1 MTSSPEGALS
11 LSELQDWM
19 RLAVTTPGGL
29 PAGLR
34 LARERYGDARPIRVP
49 EGADAGDR
57 LSIHAR
63 GYLERLLACLRAD
76 YPAVRALLGDAL
88 FERFALGY
96 LGSRPPR
103 HYSLFMVGVGFADH
117 LERTRP
123 PDAVVPEQRRSLLQ
137 LPIDLARAERART
150 EALRAPGLP
159 DEEGAR
165 VDVAGF
171 EPLLQE
177 ELCVVAAPCLRVTAL
192 GHDVRGFL
200 SAVDRG
206 EAPAVP
212 EARPSLL
219 AVSRVAYRPVL
230 TDLAPWQGRALASC
244 GSPRPLVALAEEVA
258 AASGEDTGAALAD
271 LLLWLATAEG
281 LGMVSLTRAGHA
293 SPPRSS

>member
-11 LSELQDWM
+11 LPALEDWL

-34 LARERYGDARPIRVP
+34 VARERYGEARTIRVP
-49 EGADAGDR
+49 EGTDAGER
-57 LSIHAR
+57 LSIYAR
-63 GYLERLLACLRAD
+63 GYLERLLACLRASF
-76 YPAVRALLGDAL
+76 PAVRVLLGDPL
-88 FERFALGY
+88 FERFATGY
-96 LGSRPPR
+96 VGSWPPR
-103 HYSLFMVGVGFADH
+103 HYSLFMLGAGFADH

-123 PDAVVPEQRRSLLQ
+123 PDAVVPAARRSLLR
-137 LPIDLARAERART
+137 LPIDLARAEWARL

-165 VDVAGF
+165 VDVTGF
-171 EPLLQE
+171 APLLQE
-177 ELCVVAAPCLRVTAL
+177 DLCVVAAPCLRVTAL
-192 GHDVRGFL
+192 EHDVRGFL

-219 AVSRVAYRPVL
+219 AVSRVAYRLVL
-230 TDLAPWQGRALASC
+230 TELVPWQRRALASC
-244 GSPRPLVALAEEVA
+244 SSPRPVVALAEENA
-258 AASGEDTGAALAD
+258 ATSGEDMGAALAA
-271 LLLWLATAEG
+271 LLLWLPMAEG
-281 LGMVSLTRAGHA
+281 LGMVTLTRAGHA

>member
-1 MTSSPEGALS
+1 MTSSPDGALS
-11 LSELQDWM
+11 LSALQDWL

-34 LARERYGDARPIRVP
+34 RARERYGEVRTIRVP
-49 EGADAGDR
+49 EGADAGER
-57 LSIHAR
+57 LSIYAR
-63 GYLERLLACLRAD
+63 GYTDRLLACLRAE

-88 FERFALGY
+88 FERFATAY
-96 LGSRPPR
+96 LGARPPR
-103 HYSLFMVGVGFADH
+103 HPSLFMLGEGFADH

-123 PDAVVPEQRRSLLQ
+123 PDDVLPEAKRSLLQ
-137 LPIDLARAERART
+137 LPIDLARAERARI

-165 VDVAGF
+165 ALVTGF
-171 EPLLQE
+171 EPLLRDD
-177 ELCVVAAPCLRVTAL
+177 LRVMAAPCVRVVAL

-230 TDLAPWQGRALASC
+230 TDLAPWQRRALASC
-244 GSPRPLVALAEEVA
+244 SSPRPVVALAEEVA
-258 AASGEDTGAALAD
+258 AASGEEGSAALAD
-271 LLLWLATAEG
+271 LLLWLPAAEG
-281 LGMVSLTRAGHA
+281 LGMVLLTQ
-293 SPPRSS
+293 STC